1 VHMLVFSLI
10 FQSQLHIEDLYFKFT
25 LFNTHRKDLEVQQA
39 VILFVCVCLFWFAFN
54 IWKVDS
60 TMREEACGK
69 GNVFLLGFWGSSIK
83 WSYIVTLIKNCENA

>member
-1 VHMLVFSLI
+1 
-10 FQSQLHIEDLYFKFT
+10 
-25 LFNTHRKDLEVQQA
+25 
-39 VILFVCVCLFWFAFN
+39 
-54 IWKVDS
+54 VDS